1 MGNRDSTS
9 SIEGGTSA
17 GRVTLIGPLRPGGIM
32 GQLGRAAALEL
43 SPLLAA
49 AVVLVEGRGILLRVV
64 TVGGTRERVLFQGEP
79 SSSESSSEM
88 ALSRKSSM
96 LERSLAPEGDL
107 AASPPPPLL
116 HSRVKRDRL
125 LQVIRQILHLVNL
138 FKT

>member
-43 SPLLAA
+43 AAA
-49 AVVLVEGRGILLRVV
+49 AVVEGRGILLRVV
-64 TVGGTRERVLFQGEP
+64 TVGGTRERVLFQGE
-79 SSSESSSEM
+79 STSESSSEM

-96 LERSLAPEGDL
+96 LERSLAPEEDL
-107 AASPPPPLL
+107 APSLPPPLL

-125 LQVIRQILHLVNL
+125 LQVICQILQHFNWR
-138 FKT
+138 T

>member
-9 SIEGGTSA
+9 SIEGGTSS

-32 GQLGRAAALEL
+32 GQLGKAALEL
-43 SPLLAA
+43 SPFLEAA
-49 AVVLVEGRGILLRVV
+49 AVVFEGRGILLRVV
-64 TVGGTRERVLFQGEP
+64 TVGGTRERVLFHGEP
-79 SSSESSSEM
+79 PSSESSEM

-107 AASPPPPLL
+107 AASPTPPLL

-125 LQVIRQILHLVNL
+125 LQVHRQIL
-138 FKT
+138 

>member
-17 GRVTLIGPLRPGGIM
+17 GRVTLIGPLKPGGII

-43 SPLLAA
+43 LPPLAAA
-49 AVVLVEGRGILLRVV
+49 AVVLVEGREILLRVV

-79 SSSESSSEM
+79 SSSESSSEI

-125 LQVIRQILHLVNL
+125 LQVHRQIL
-138 FKT
+138 